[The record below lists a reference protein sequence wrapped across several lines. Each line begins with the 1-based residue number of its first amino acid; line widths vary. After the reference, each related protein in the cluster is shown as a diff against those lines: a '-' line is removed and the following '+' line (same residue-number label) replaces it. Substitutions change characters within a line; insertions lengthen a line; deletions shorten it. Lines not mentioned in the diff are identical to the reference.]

1 MPQVRK
7 IAKLSA
13 AHRAWLHRALVEHAF
28 GDIEELTAEL
38 NTMLG
43 REGVDMT
50 IGKSAVGEES
60 QRVRRAQEAI
70 AAATRHMQLIA
81 DTSRDDA
88 DKRGEALNAL
98 VSEGMFTALLQA
110 REAEAEPDPSKRI
123 ALMNKAALAA
133 GRLTTTSVNQRK
145 WRADVEQR
153 AKAAADTVAKIA
165 KTGGLGADQV
175 RQIRAQILGISNLSN
190 TTAASAATSAA
201 APIPAG
207 A

>member
-13 AHRAWLHRALVEHAF
+13 PHRAWLERALVQRAF
-28 GDIEELTAEL
+28 GDIEGLTAEL
-38 NTMLG
+38 NALLAQA
-43 REGVDMT
+43 GVGMT

-60 QRVRRAQEAI
+60 QRVKRAQEAI

-110 REAEAEPDPSKRI
+110 REAEAEPDPAKRI

-133 GRLTTTSVNQRK
+133 GRLTSTSVNQRK
-145 WRADVEQR
+145 WRTEVEQR
-153 AKAAADTVAKIA
+153 AKLAADVVAKIA
-165 KTGGLGADQV
+165 KTGGMSREHV
-175 RQIRAQILGISNLSN
+175 REMRAQILGIGKG
-190 TTAASAATSAA
+190 SAA
-201 APIPAG
+201 AAIATHQPA
-207 A
+207 

>member
-7 IAKLSA
+7 IAKLRPD
-13 AHRAWLHRALVEHAF
+13 HRAWLERALVDRAF
-28 GDIEELTAEL
+28 GDIEALTAEL
-38 NTMLG
+38 NQLLK
-43 REGVDMT
+43 RSGVDMT

-60 QRVRRAQEAI
+60 QRIKRAQEAI

-110 REAEAEPDPSKRI
+110 REAEAEPDPGKRI

-190 TTAASAATSAA
+190 TTAATSAA